1 MLPSAGDS
9 SSPSQGDRR
18 QDTSPALVQ
27 HLLVPN
33 TLVEKWAPCV
43 WVEYIPSGIGNAF
56 NTVSSAIVYKTNVC
70 SSILWPM
77 ILLFLKT
84 A

>member
-9 SSPSQGDRR
+9 RSPSQGDRG

-27 HLLVPN
+27 HPLVPN

-43 WVEYIPSGIGNAF
+43 WVEYISSGIGNTF
-56 NTVSSAIVYKTNVC
+56 NTVRSAIAYKTNVC

-77 ILLFLKT
+77 IILFLKT